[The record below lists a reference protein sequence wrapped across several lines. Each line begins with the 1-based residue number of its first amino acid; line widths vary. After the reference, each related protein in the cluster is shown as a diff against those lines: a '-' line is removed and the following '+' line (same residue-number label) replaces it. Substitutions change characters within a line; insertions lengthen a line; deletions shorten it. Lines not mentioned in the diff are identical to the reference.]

1 MSAVLF
7 LLERTLADGNLTSDA
22 DLYQAIMECPRLQE
36 THSAFA
42 VGLGMVDTSSQSSS
56 PAKTPSVGDIDLF

>member
-1 MSAVLF
+1 MSAVLC
-7 LLERTLADGNLTSDA
+7 LLERTLADDNLASDA
-22 DLYQAIMECPRLQE
+22 DLYQAIMECLRLEE

-56 PAKTPSVGDIDLF
+56 SAKTPSVDDIDLF